1 MRLTKNFYLNEF
13 DCKDG
18 NQVPTSLI
26 PNVQLLAEQLQIV
39 RDVVRE
45 PIYINSAYRHTEYN
59 KAVGGSQF
67 SQHLLAK
74 AADITIASMT
84 PNEVWLLLNN
94 MMLEGHIINGG
105 LGKYNS
111 FNHYDVR
118 DNPARWD
125 FTKK

>member
-59 KAVGGSQF
+59 KAVGGSKF

-94 MMLEGHIINGG
+94 MILEGHIINGG

-118 DNPARWD
+118 ENPARWD

>member
-1 MRLTKNFYLNEF
+1 MKLTKNFYLNEF

-18 NQVPTSLI
+18 NQVPTALI

-45 PIYINSAYRHTEYN
+45 PIFINSAYRHTEYN
-59 KAVGGSQF
+59 KAVGGSKF

-74 AADITIASMT
+74 AADITIGSMT
-84 PNEVWLLLNN
+84 PHEVWLLLDN
-94 MMLEGHIINGG
+94 MMKEGYIINGG

-111 FNHYDVR
+111 FNHYDIR
-118 DNPARWD
+118 DNEARWD

>member
-1 MRLTKNFYLNEF
+1 MKLTKNFYLHEF

-18 NQVPTSLI
+18 NQVPHSLI

-45 PIYINSAYRHTEYN
+45 PIFINSAWRHTEYN
-59 KAVGGSQF
+59 KAVGGSKF

-74 AADITIASMT
+74 AADITIGSMT
-84 PNEVWLLLNN
+84 PDDVWLLLNN
-94 MMLEGHIINGG
+94 MMIEGYIINGG

-118 DNPARWD
+118 EDSARWD
-125 FTKK
+125 YSRK

>member
-74 AADITIASMT
+74 AADITIGSMT
-84 PNEVWLLLNN
+84 PDEVWRLLNN

-118 DNPARWD
+118 EYPARWD
-125 FTKK
+125 YSNK